1 MWESVSSSEKSISS
15 SDAPPSFWKVRS
27 STGVAEKFRISSA
40 ISSGERTKSAKPV
53 LMTLLGMPSNLALSG
68 AWAMTR
74 PPCSFT
80 VLTPLVPSDPVPERT
95 ATMACSFF
103 SSARE
108 AKNTSMGWFRVPG
121 A

>member
-1 MWESVSSSEKSISS
+1 MCESVSSSEKMTSS
-15 SDAPPSFWKVRS
+15 SESSPSLLGERS
-27 STGVAEKFRISSA
+27 STGVLEKFSISSA
-40 ISSGERTKSAKPV
+40 ISSGERTKSASPV
-53 LMTLLGMPSNLALSG
+53 LMTLRGMPSNLALSG

-80 VLTPLVPSDPVPERT
+80 AFTPLVPSEPVPEST
-95 ATMACSFF
+95 TTMECSRF

-108 AKNTSMGWFRVPG
+108 EKKMSMGWLSVPE

>member
-1 MWESVSSSEKSISS
+1 MGIGILVALIFGMFTIVFHSNSI
-15 SDAPPSFWKVRS
+15 VV
-27 STGVAEKFRISSA
+27 GVA
-40 ISSGERTKSAKPV
+40 
-53 LMTLLGMPSNLALSG
+53 LNSG

-80 VLTPLVPSDPVPERT
+80 AYTPLVPSEPVPEST
-95 ATMACSFF
+95 TTMECSRF

-108 AKNTSMGWFRVPG
+108 EKKMSMGWLSVPE